1 MPIDATQAGPLPPL
15 YVRGDGGADRRPL
28 GEETVIQ
35 LGRPANLILE
45 PEQLPGQVQAR
56 IGKEGPRRNDM
67 SAAQEVFVGIDVS
80 KEWFD
85 VAVRP
90 GQECWRGSQD
100 EAGVATL
107 TRRLQ
112 QLRPRLVIMEASGG
126 YERLIAAALGASG
139 LPIAV
144 VNPRQVRD
152 FARSLGKLAKTDRID
167 AEVIAHFG
175 QAADVEPR
183 PLPSAAALELEALV
197 TRRRQVVRMR
207 VSEQVRRQQ
216 ALPVVQVRID
226 RVLALLKQEL
236 KEIDDD
242 LSKRL
247 RESPVWREQEELLPQ
262 RPRRRPYT
270 HLHSSSPSEDYLTVL
285 AGQRQW
291 TATTNFAGCPGRPPD
306 SFANSAVLTTSAK
319 VPDALGWPIDP
330 CFPVQIDPKAEQ
342 FEQVVACAYQRP
354 FAVHLLQSPQQE
366 LPESP
371 ALLDLAEYRLHSL
384 HPQSVALPTPPG
396 L

>member
-1 MPIDATQAGPLPPL
+1 
-15 YVRGDGGADRRPL
+15 
-28 GEETVIQ
+28 
-35 LGRPANLILE
+35 
-45 PEQLPGQVQAR
+45 
-56 IGKEGPRRNDM
+56 M

-175 QAADVEPR
+175 QAADVEAR

-247 RESPVWREQEELLPQ
+247 RESPVWREQEELLRSVPGVG
-262 RPRRRPYT
+262 PT
-270 HLHSSSPSEDYLTVL
+270 LTFTLVASCL
-285 AGQRQW
+285 SWARSLD
-291 TATTNFAGCPGRPPD
+291 GR
-306 SFANSAVLTTSAK
+306 
-319 VPDALGWPIDP
+319 
-330 CFPVQIDPKAEQ
+330 
-342 FEQVVACAYQRP
+342 
-354 FAVHLLQSPQQE
+354 
-366 LPESP
+366 
-371 ALLDLAEYRLHSL
+371 
-384 HPQSVALPTPPG
+384 
-396 L
+396 

>member
-1 MPIDATQAGPLPPL
+1 
-15 YVRGDGGADRRPL
+15 
-28 GEETVIQ
+28 
-35 LGRPANLILE
+35 
-45 PEQLPGQVQAR
+45 
-56 IGKEGPRRNDM
+56 M
-67 SAAQEVFVGIDVS
+67 SAAHEVFVGIDVS

-107 TRRLQ
+107 TDRLQ

-175 QAADVEPR
+175 QAADVEAR
-183 PLPSAAALELEALV
+183 PLPSAAALELGALV

-226 RVLALLKQEL
+226 RVLTLLEQEL

-242 LSKRL
+242 LSGRL
-247 RESPVWREQEELLPQ
+247 RESPVWREQEELLRSVPGVG
-262 RPRRRPYT
+262 PT
-270 HLHSSSPSEDYLTVL
+270 LTL
-285 AGQRQW
+285 
-291 TATTNFAGCPGRPPD
+291 
-306 SFANSAVLTTSAK
+306 
-319 VPDALGWPIDP
+319 
-330 CFPVQIDPKAEQ
+330 
-342 FEQVVACAYQRP
+342 VA
-354 FAVHLLQSPQQE
+354 E
-366 LPESP
+366 LPELGTLTRRQIA
-371 ALLDLAEYRLHSL
+371 ALVGVAPLARDSGKLRGTRTCWGGRANVRAALYMPTLAAVRYNPVLRAFYNRLLEAGKAKKVVLTACMRKLLTILNAMVKNHTRWDS
-384 HPQSVALPTPPG
+384 QYA
-396 L
+396 

>member
-1 MPIDATQAGPLPPL
+1 
-15 YVRGDGGADRRPL
+15 
-28 GEETVIQ
+28 
-35 LGRPANLILE
+35 
-45 PEQLPGQVQAR
+45 
-56 IGKEGPRRNDM
+56 M

-152 FARSLGKLAKTDRID
+152 FARSLGKLVPD
-167 AEVIAHFG
+167 E
-175 QAADVEPR
+175 DVAV
-183 PLPSAAALELEALV
+183 LVAVV

-247 RESPVWREQEELLPQ
+247 R
-262 RPRRRPYT
+262 
-270 HLHSSSPSEDYLTVL
+270 
-285 AGQRQW
+285 
-291 TATTNFAGCPGRPPD
+291 AT
-306 SFANSAVLTTSAK
+306 
-319 VPDALGWPIDP
+319 
-330 CFPVQIDPKAEQ
+330 
-342 FEQVVACAYQRP
+342 
-354 FAVHLLQSPQQE
+354 
-366 LPESP
+366 
-371 ALLDLAEYRLHSL
+371 
-384 HPQSVALPTPPG
+384 
-396 L
+396 

>member
-1 MPIDATQAGPLPPL
+1 MPLSRPLRNRSVQSDIRDRNRRNSSYPPAPL

-45 PEQLPGQVQAR
+45 PEQLPRQVQAR

-67 SAAQEVFVGIDVS
+67 SAVQEVFVGIDVS

-90 GQECWRGSQD
+90 GHESWRGSQD
-100 EAGVATL
+100 EVGVATL
-107 TRRLQ
+107 TDRLQ

-152 FARSLGKLAKTDRID
+152 FARSLGRLAKTDRID

-207 VSEQVRRQQ
+207 AAEQVRRQQ

-236 KEIDDD
+236 KEIDND

-247 RESPVWREQEELLPQ
+247 RESPIWREREELLRSVPGVG
-262 RPRRRPYT
+262 PT
-270 HLHSSSPSEDYLTVL
+270 LTFTL
-285 AGQRQW
+285 
-291 TATTNFAGCPGRPPD
+291 
-306 SFANSAVLTTSAK
+306 
-319 VPDALGWPIDP
+319 
-330 CFPVQIDPKAEQ
+330 
-342 FEQVVACAYQRP
+342 VA
-354 FAVHLLQSPQQE
+354 E
-366 LPESP
+366 LPELGMLTRRQIA
-371 ALLDLAEYRLHSL
+371 ALVG
-384 HPQSVALPTPPG
+384 VAPPRP
-396 L
+396 